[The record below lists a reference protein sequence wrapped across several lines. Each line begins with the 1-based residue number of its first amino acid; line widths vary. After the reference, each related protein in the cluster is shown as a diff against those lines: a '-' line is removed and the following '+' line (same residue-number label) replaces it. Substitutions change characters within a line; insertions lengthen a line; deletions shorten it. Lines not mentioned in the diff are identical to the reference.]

1 MVLARA
7 IEWALVALAAT
18 LAAPVGCRGALA
30 PPIASAHADSTTP
43 RDGGTLHLASLADVS
58 ALDPAVAADMFTAS
72 VVRLIYAGLVD
83 FDVNGNVVPDLASRV
98 EALDDG
104 LAYRFTLR
112 EGVRFHDG
120 NELTAADVKRSIER
134 ALSPSTPCPTSGFYE
149 SIEGYDAYTSKKSPG
164 LQGVVV
170 EGRYVVTIRLHE
182 RDSAFLPALAM
193 AALRVTCPS
202 VGREYSPALS
212 ACGAGPFRVPPGG
225 WERGRTLT
233 LVRHEGYFRPGL
245 PHLDG
250 VTWQLGSSSMSEA
263 FKFASGEVDLARN
276 LNQPDTLRYVADERW
291 AHLGAF
297 EVAHRMNGDAMNN
310 EIPPFDNVE
319 VRRAVAAAIDRDHIV
334 LLKSSNLVA
343 ATKPVP
349 PSKGSA
355 TTSPPRSITCGRRAT
370 RSTRRPASEGGRR
383 PSSTT
388 SPSRAFKS

>member
-1 MVLARA
+1 
-7 IEWALVALAAT
+7 
-18 LAAPVGCRGALA
+18 
-30 PPIASAHADSTTP
+30 
-43 RDGGTLHLASLADVS
+43 
-58 ALDPAVAADMFTAS
+58 
-72 VVRLIYAGLVD
+72 
-83 FDVNGNVVPDLASRV
+83 
-98 EALDDG
+98 
-104 LAYRFTLR
+104 
-112 EGVRFHDG
+112 
-120 NELTAADVKRSIER
+120 
-134 ALSPSTPCPTSGFYE
+134 
-149 SIEGYDAYTSKKSPG
+149 
-164 LQGVVV
+164 
-170 EGRYVVTIRLHE
+170 
-182 RDSAFLPALAM
+182 
-193 AALRVTCPS
+193 
-202 VGREYSPALS
+202 
-212 ACGAGPFRVPPGG
+212 VPPGG

-349 PSKGSA
+349 PSMPGYDAHVEGQRYDLAAALDHMRKAGYPFDPA
-355 TTSPPRSITCGRRAT
+355 TGVGGWPAPIVYDVAKPSIQELTAQLMQQDLAKIGLRVELRMSSVPTFYAVTHRRGRSQMSPQGWEEDFPDPSDFLDPLFSSKSINDEDTLNYAFYR
-370 RSTRRPASEGGRR
+370 
-383 PSSTT
+383 
-388 SPSRAFKS
+388 SPSVDRDLVRARHERDPSERARLYEETEQRICDEAPWAFEFAYRFFQVHQPYVRNLHVHRVWTTDVTEVWLDRDRDVLARGAPLLRTLTAGLGGAH